1 MARKRGD
8 SVSTAA
14 FKILQKINEYEL
26 ISGEAVSDLELSKE
40 FNMSRTPV
48 REAIQQLLDSGLI
61 ERTST
66 KAIVKPVTM
75 TDIKEIFEV
84 REAIELMSVNLIFMR
99 GGLKKTELDD
109 LNSAYKRLYQDVVV
123 GSFQNSFFNDS
134 FFHEAIVAFSC
145 NSRLADICR
154 RINLQ
159 EQRLRWISQLTPSR
173 YYDTVKEHQTILA
186 ALTNQNQLCTE
197 QAIRSHLKNT
207 YDNYANILN
216 NKHLDKLLL
225 VMKNMNV

>member
-26 ISGEAVSDLELSKE
+26 ISGETVSDLELSKE

-48 REAIQQLLDSGLI
+48 REAIQQLLDSGII

-84 REAIELMSVNLIFMR
+84 REAIELMSINLVFLR
-99 GGLKKTELDD
+99 GGLKRTELDD
-109 LNSAYKRLYQDVVV
+109 LNSAYKRLYQDIVV

-134 FFHEAIVAFSC
+134 FFHEAIVAFSY

-186 ALTNQNQLCTE
+186 ALTNKNQLCTE

-207 YDNYANILN
+207 YDNYANTLN